1 MRVVF
6 CATKYALFG
15 EICAI
20 VHPRTGRLGRCF
32 DNTAAGH
39 LRRCGCWARVFQV
52 RLVKTILLVS
62 CDSAVCFDPS
72 IRANQWRSGKQAC
85 LFHILMP
92 NYWVDKC
99 NFPNATFQ
107 MQHSK
112 CNINHICTHTVR
124 RLFPLTDSLSE
135 PWSLMAQAFYNQ
147 LTDKPLVW
155 SDAQGG
161 RWLAPNQVIM

>member
-1 MRVVF
+1 M
-6 CATKYALFG
+6 L
-15 EICAI
+15 
-20 VHPRTGRLGRCF
+20 H
-32 DNTAAGH
+32 
-39 LRRCGCWARVFQV
+39 
-52 RLVKTILLVS
+52 S
-62 CDSAVCFDPS
+62 
-72 IRANQWRSGKQAC
+72 
-85 LFHILMP
+85 
-92 NYWVDKC
+92 KC
-99 NFPNATFQ
+99 NIPNATFQ